1 MNATVK
7 SQSGTGK
14 KRKKLKLHTGW
25 ISLIAIVCAAFLVI
39 GYLVLTEKM
48 EKRTYPLFHTDII
61 VKEAAAYELDPYFV
75 AAVIYC
81 ESSGRETVVSHKG
94 ATGLMQIMPK
104 TGEWIAEKLEM
115 DDYSEERLKEPEVNI
130 RMGCWYLSYLFKRY
144 EGNSVHALAAYN
156 AGPGN
161 VSKWLEDPQYT
172 QDGQLTDIP
181 FDETAA
187 YVKKVLAA
195 QEKYREL
202 YEEELR

>member
-48 EKRTYPLFHTDII
+48 EKRTYPLFYTDII

-81 ESSGRETVVSHKG
+81 ESGGRETVVSHKG